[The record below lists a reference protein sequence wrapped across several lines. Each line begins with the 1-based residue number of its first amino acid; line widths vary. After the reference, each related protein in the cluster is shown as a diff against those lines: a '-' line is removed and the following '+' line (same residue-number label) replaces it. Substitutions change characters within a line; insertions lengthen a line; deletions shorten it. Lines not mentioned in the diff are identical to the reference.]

1 MSFGGVEISIDKQ
14 PLGDTVN
21 SVVLFSFTE
30 LITVPVDRGQ
40 SDSAESW
47 DFFESP
53 GERGNLSGLDRDRF
67 RELVGSEFIALLHVF
82 PHTRLVTSYLL
93 TPGDTGESK
102 STAVTIA
109 EVFRFS
115 KLYSVTHYL

>member
-1 MSFGGVEISIDKQ
+1 MSFGGEISIDKQ

-47 DFFESP
+47 DFFFLLQAELNP
-53 GERGNLSGLDRDRF
+53 PEGGE
-67 RELVGSEFIALLHVF
+67 
-82 PHTRLVTSYLL
+82 TSAA
-93 TPGDTGESK
+93 
-102 STAVTIA
+102 STAIDS
-109 EVFRFS
+109 ESSSDQSSLHFS
-115 KLYSVTHYL
+115 TFSRTLV